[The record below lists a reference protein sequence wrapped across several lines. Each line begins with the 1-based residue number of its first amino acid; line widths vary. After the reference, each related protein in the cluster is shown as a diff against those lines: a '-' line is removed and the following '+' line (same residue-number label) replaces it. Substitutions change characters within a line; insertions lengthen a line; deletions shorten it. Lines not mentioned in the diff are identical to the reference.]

1 MMTFDE
7 MLLMRDRY
15 GGNLMLNH
23 EYIPFQYVV
32 VYIAVLQGGM
42 GAGQW
47 LSYGPSKFQDNI
59 ASVCPVS

>member
-1 MMTFDE
+1 
-7 MLLMRDRY
+7 
-15 GGNLMLNH
+15 MLNR

-47 LSYGPSKFQDNI
+47 LSYGPSKFACTHRFPYRHI
-59 ASVCPVS
+59 